1 MKSEILKG
9 DSSVPS
15 KKLTNGMPAEVIMET
30 SYVQNEETHHHVF
43 EEQGRVIYM
52 NNSYYIRYEENYPNE
67 PAVPVTVKI
76 NPDGVVNLIRRGEN
90 KTRLTFS
97 SDQITE
103 TQYKTPM
110 GIMPIHIETQ
120 NLKIS
125 YYDRPFAGRIAVNY
139 KLHFNGEVLGS
150 YQIRLRFT
158 T

>member
-1 MKSEILKG
+1 M
-9 DSSVPS
+9 PS

-120 NLKIS
+120 SLKIS